1 MTRVGETSWLA
12 LGLLGNAAF
21 CLRFV
26 IQWLASERAGASTI
40 PRAFWHLSLVGSFLL
55 LAYAIH
61 RRDPIFVLANL
72 PNAAVYLRNLALLRA
87 ADRTDALNATP
98 APAVPRASPVRLDS
112 RAAPPSSAG
121 SRPLHRS
128 PA

>member
-1 MTRVGETSWLA
+1 MTRVGETAWLA

-40 PRAFWHLSLVGSFLL
+40 PRVFWHLSLVGSFLL
-55 LAYAIH
+55 LAHAIH
-61 RRDPIFVLANL
+61 RRDPIFVFANL
-72 PNAAVYLRNLALLRA
+72 PNAAVYLRNPAPLRA
-87 ADRTDALNATP
+87 GDGTGALNATP
-98 APAVPRASPVRLDS
+98 APGVPRASPVRVDS
-112 RAAPPSSAG
+112 RAAPHSSAG
-121 SRPLHRS
+121 SRPPHRS